1 MNRQNTPASRDVS
14 KGLGPLRLIIITI
27 FLLGALAL
35 LGGAAIVGGY
45 AWLGYQFTAEGPLED
60 DTVILLERGSSVRA
74 IASRLEAEGLITDER
89 IFLARLRIDE
99 ELGRERAPMRA
110 GEFAIPARASMAEI
124 YDILAFGD
132 FIQHPVRVP
141 EGLTTAMIVRI
152 VEASEVLTGEIER
165 VPPEGSLLPD
175 TYLVDRGTPRQAVL
189 DRMEAAQ
196 DRLLDALWET
206 RDPNL
211 PFTTREEAVN
221 LASIVEKET
230 GIAHERPMVAGV
242 FVNRLRRGI
251 RLQSDPTIIYGITGG
266 EPLGRGIR
274 RSELDD
280 TTNPYHTYHIDG
292 LPPTPIANPGRDAI
306 AAVLNPPETD
316 YLFFVADGTGGH
328 AFARTLAEHNRN
340 VARWRQIERERA
352 RSGGGR

>member
-1 MNRQNTPASRDVS
+1 MSTDSAPPGRQVS
-14 KGLGPLRLIIITI
+14 KGLGPLRLFIIAF
-27 FLLGALAL
+27 FLVGALAL
-35 LGGAAIVGGY
+35 MAGAAVVGGY
-45 AWLGYQFTAEGPLED
+45 AWLGYQFRAEGPLEA
-60 DTVILLERGSSVRA
+60 DTTILVERGSSVRA
-74 IASRLEAEGLITDER
+74 IAARLEADGFITDQR
-89 IFLARLRIDE
+89 IFLAQLRIDE

-110 GEFAIPARASMAEI
+110 GEFAIAARASMAEI
-124 YDILAFGD
+124 YDELAYGEV
-132 FIQHPVRVP
+132 IQHPVRVP

-152 VEASEVLTGEIER
+152 VEASDVLTGEIER
-165 VPPEGSLLPD
+165 VPAEGALLPD

-189 DRMEAAQ
+189 DRMAAAQ
-196 DRLLDALWET
+196 ARLLDQLWEG

-211 PFTTREEAVN
+211 PFTTREEAIN

-230 GIAHERPMVAGV
+230 GIAHERPMVAAV
-242 FVNRLRRGI
+242 FVNRLRRGM

-280 TTNPYHTYHIDG
+280 TTNRYHTYHIDG

-306 AAVLNPPETD
+306 AAVLNPPESE
-316 YLFFVADGTGGH
+316 YIYFVADGTGGH

-352 RSGGGR
+352 RSGGR